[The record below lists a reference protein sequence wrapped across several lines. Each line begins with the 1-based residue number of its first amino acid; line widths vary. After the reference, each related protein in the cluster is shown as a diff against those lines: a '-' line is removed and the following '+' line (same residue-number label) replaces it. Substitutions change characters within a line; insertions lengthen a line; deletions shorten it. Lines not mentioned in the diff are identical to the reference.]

1 MLVKYYKNKDL
12 SYANRKRFTKF
23 NFSCFSEEEQKSI
36 LLGDG
41 ANTTIK
47 TKKSNICDYVT
58 IDGTRWFVTSYTYC
72 NGGQVNLNLQRDVIG
87 EFGLDGCFGKIERG
101 YTESILRNRKELG
114 LNQILKDRKKIY
126 PSNNKYGN
134 YSVDSHENEMWGIL
148 YFTKSNTSSSVMDL
162 NIPEF
167 NPDCVDYDF
176 IESGTSLI
184 TDVNSFSY
192 IRFNLTID
200 LNNCPSF
207 ACYISFMIKD
217 GAWTYE
223 KDVTFTDKPGY
234 GITPT
239 FLLGEDKKSII
250 SSSDMKKI
258 AERICDTVANDTLSN
273 KHSTAFKLPPVQ
285 VADGSFNDYDGAVI
299 KNNGKFYSYST
310 TKTNIDSFGT
320 AVANKTTFYNKV
332 LSPAISN
339 PLGSMYTF
347 GGENFTITFECD
359 GIGGNT
365 LGYESKII
373 STRTFF
379 KNVEIP
385 ASEAGQFVIDVS
397 QNLVDEPFV
406 VIACPLYDVKITGKE
421 DFNILKKK
429 AFNYFNTLIQ
439 SLSGENGVVID
450 AQIYPY
456 CPVITDVA
464 FKLFDYPFF
473 KINSTTYTH
482 ECFVD
487 LRPDVNIKK
496 EYIERVYSI
505 VSPEQSGKFDFNYY
519 DYKTKITE
527 EDGKNSE
534 TIKIS
539 VKTALKPFN
548 IISSAVVVP
557 DLDSLKGK
565 TYESDLR
572 GCQPSGNGFQCS
584 MASNAFETYK
594 RQNSNYQQIFALQ
607 KRELSIS
614 HNTEKVNEITNG
626 VVSSLTAGL
635 MGTMAGAASAD
646 GFWGDFVHSQAI
658 GGAAGGITAA
668 ASVATAQ
675 AVQLS
680 QNNKLREF
688 EKAAQ
693 QQRFDLEIGTIKN
706 IPNSVNRISSFNE
719 IILKDFCYVVEIYE
733 CSDAEKDIVDN
744 FISNYSYG
752 IGVFDLVS
760 NYVKNGWFIRSTLV
774 RSSFHPNLHNIASN
788 ELMGGIY
795 IYE

>member
-1 MLVKYYKNKDL
+1 MIVKYYKNKDL

-23 NFSCFSEEEQKSI
+23 NFSHFNEEEQKSI

-41 ANTTIK
+41 ANTTIR

-87 EFGLDGCFGKIERG
+87 EFGLDGCFGKVERG

-126 PSNNKYGN
+126 PSNNQYGN
-134 YSVDSHENEMWGIL
+134 YSVDNHENEMWGIL
-148 YFTKSNTSSSVMDL
+148 YFTKSNTGSSVMNL

-167 NPDCVDYDF
+167 NPDCVDYEF
-176 IESGTSLI
+176 IENGTSLI
-184 TDVNSFSY
+184 TDVSSYAYISFK
-192 IRFNLTID
+192 LTIL

-207 ACYISFMIKD
+207 HCYISFDIKN

-223 KDVTFTDKPGY
+223 KEITFSREPGY
-234 GITPT
+234 CITPT
-239 FLLGEDKKSII
+239 FLLGDDKKANI

-258 AERICDTVANDTLSN
+258 AERICDTIANNTLNN
-273 KHSTAFKLPPVQ
+273 KHTTSFKLPSVK
-285 VADGSFNDYDGAVI
+285 VADGSFNNYDGVVI
-299 KNNGKFYSYST
+299 KNDGKFYSYST
-310 TKTNIDSFGT
+310 TETTVDSFGT
-320 AVANKTTFYNKV
+320 AVGDKGKFYDKV
-332 LSPAISN
+332 LSPAIMNS
-339 PLGSMYTF
+339 LGTTYTF

-359 GIGGNT
+359 GAGNST
-365 LGYESKII
+365 LMYESKIV
-373 STRTFF
+373 STRTLF
-379 KNVEIP
+379 NNIEIP

-421 DFNILKKK
+421 NFNILKKK

-456 CPVITDVA
+456 CPVITEVA

-487 LRPDVNIKK
+487 LRPDINIKK

-534 TIKIS
+534 TVKIS

-548 IISSAVVVP
+548 IISSAVVIP

-607 KRELSIS
+607 KRELLTSQ
-614 HNTEKVNEITNG
+614 NAEKVNEITNG
-626 VVSSLTAGL
+626 VVSTLTAGL
-635 MGTMAGAASAD
+635 MGTMAGAAAAD
-646 GFWGDFVHSQAI
+646 GFWGDIIHSQAI
-658 GGAAGGITAA
+658 GGAAGGTTASA
-668 ASVATAQ
+668 AVAAAQ

-688 EKAAQ
+688 ERTAQ

-733 CSDAEKDIVDN
+733 CSDAEKNIVDN

-752 IGVFDLVS
+752 IGVFDFVS
-760 NYVKNGWFIRSTLV
+760 NYVKNGWFVRSTLV
-774 RSSFHPNLHNIASN
+774 RSLFHPNLHNIASN